1 MTRGHDHEFERWRGV
16 AGAFVLFAMMA
27 VAGALLSYAA
37 VEDYARARA
46 SVAWPTVDGV
56 ILSTHDGKVRYAWF
70 DGDANH
76 VGERVHFKSAA
87 FRDSGLVYEP
97 GQIVKARLSPENGSI
112 AVLEPGGSPILFAL
126 ALGAGAFLVF
136 IGLAGLVRLAMK
148 IDGLSPAHEP
158 QLAYRRAAA
167 E

>member
-1 MTRGHDHEFERWRGV
+1 MTRGHEHSIDRWRGV
-16 AGAFVLFAMMA
+16 AGAFVLFATMA

-46 SVAWPTVDGV
+46 SVGWPTVDGV
-56 ILSTHDGKVRYAWF
+56 ILSTLDGKVRYAWF
-70 DGDANH
+70 DGDENH
-76 VGERVHFKSAA
+76 VGERVRFKSAA

-126 ALGAGAFLVF
+126 ALGVGAFLVF

-148 IDGLSPAHEP
+148 IDGLSPAREP
-158 QLAYRRAAA
+158 RLAYRNAAA